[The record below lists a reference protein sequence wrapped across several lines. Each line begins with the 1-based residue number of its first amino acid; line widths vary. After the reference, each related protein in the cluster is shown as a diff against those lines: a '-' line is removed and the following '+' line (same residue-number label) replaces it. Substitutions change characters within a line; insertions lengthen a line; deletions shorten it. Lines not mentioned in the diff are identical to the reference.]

1 MRFGDRENIYIH
13 EAENVKIGGL
23 FLFSPRRFQ
32 VMKNKSPFVGG
43 SPEYWSTEQG
53 AIFDTMRDSIKD
65 PRTYSGFINTLP
77 HITEKVPR
85 VVLSSQVIDL

>member
-1 MRFGDRENIYIH
+1 MDNLAILLCENHIFSFFFGSKCLIEGY
-13 EAENVKIGGL
+13 
-23 FLFSPRRFQ
+23 FQ

-77 HITEKVPR
+77 HITEKVETYH
-85 VVLSSQVIDL
+85 